1 MTTVDQLHQLS
12 LPSHGI
18 LTNAQLRSLGVSRT
32 VQQTMLA
39 VGSIINVHRGVVRL
53 PGYQNDHLQRCHAA
67 MARIGGEGIISHRSA
82 AVLLGVPLPEPTNV
96 EITLPR
102 ASRPAKT
109 AGVTYHRPTD
119 RLDLRPIW
127 QGALAVTNPRRTLLD
142 LGASGTAADVA
153 IALEHF
159 LVGGRVTMKSI
170 IALRER
176 HRLSGRTGVSSLDR
190 VLGDRR
196 FGDKPP
202 DSVLEFVFARLVS
215 QFGLA
220 QPMFHQRISIG
231 SHHFTP
237 DFVWPRHRVIVEVDG
252 WAYHSGR
259 EANERDRERDLI
271 LSSAGW
277 VPVRVTWLRVT
288 RRPGWVAATLGLLL
302 SHHLPT

>member
-1 MTTVDQLHQLS
+1 M
-12 LPSHGI
+12 
-18 LTNAQLRSLGVSRT
+18 LTA
-32 VQQTMLA
+32 
-39 VGSIINVHRGVVRL
+39 GSIINVHRGVVRL

-82 AVLLGVPLPEPTNV
+82 AVLLGVPLSDPGDV

-102 ASRPAKT
+102 LSHPAKT

-127 QGALAVTNPRRTLLD
+127 QGALAIANPRRTLLD

-159 LVGGRVTMKSI
+159 LVGGRVSMKSI
-170 IALRER
+170 MALRER
-176 HRLSGRTGVSSLDR
+176 HRLSGRTGVGALDR
-190 VLGDRR
+190 VLRDQR

-202 DSVLEFVFARLVS
+202 DSVLEFVFARLVN

-220 QPMFHQRISIG
+220 PPTFHQRISIG
-231 SHHFTP
+231 GHHFTP
-237 DFVWPRHRVIVEVDG
+237 DFVWPRHRVVVEVDG

-259 EANERDRERDLI
+259 EANERDRERDFI

-277 VPVRVTWLRVT
+277 VPVRVTWLKVV

-302 SHHLPT
+302 SHRLPT